1 MAEPEIRYTTT
12 ADGVSIAYYTMG
24 EGYPLVVTSYVL
36 WSHLRIQPFP
46 EYHRSRS
53 GQGFGRGL
61 QVVRYD
67 ARGTGLSDRHSLDFS
82 MDARLRDLESVVER
96 LKLRRFA
103 ILGLFN
109 GAPAAVAYA
118 AGHAERVSHLILWNP
133 YARGRDQREIAR
145 GEESL
150 RDTAHE
156 QWGRYTL
163 TMANRHLGFSD
174 SEEARKLASLY
185 RESMTPESVRAFY
198 AAQEAI
204 DVTALLPGVA
214 VPTLVMCPSGAP
226 ILLEW
231 SRELASKIPDAR
243 FVTVTAQNRWS
254 DEQTRIVE
262 EFLGV
267 SQEAAA
273 PSPSVVPA
281 TASTGMAVVLF
292 TDIVASTA
300 LTERMGDAAF
310 RDASRALDEQLRTA
324 IRDAGGTPIEGKV
337 LGDGV
342 MATFLS
348 ASQAIAAALRCSDVS
363 ARSELQL
370 HLGIHAGD
378 VIREPDPGGQSNVY
392 GGAVN
397 IASRICGLSAPGE
410 ILVSDVV
417 RGMAR
422 TSAGVVFEDR
432 GDQEMKGVGDPVRVF
447 AVLVVEESPRDT
459 A

>member
-1 MAEPEIRYTTT
+1 MEPEIRYTTT

-24 EGYPLVVTSYVL
+24 EGYPLVVTSTVL
-36 WSHLRIQPFP
+36 WSHLRSQRFR
-46 EYHRSRS
+46 EYYRSRS
-53 GQGFGRGL
+53 GKGLGRGL
-61 QVVRYD
+61 QIVRYD
-67 ARGTGLSDRHSLDFS
+67 ARGTGLSDRQPLDFS
-82 MDARLRDLESVVER
+82 IDGRLLDIEAVVER
-96 LKLRRFA
+96 LKLTRFA
-103 ILGLFN
+103 IFGLLH
-109 GAPAAVAYA
+109 GGPTGIAYA
-118 AGHAERVSHLILWNP
+118 AGHPEQVSHLVLSNA
-133 YARGRDQREIAR
+133 YARGRDAHDAF
-145 GEESL
+145 SDYNL
-150 RDTAHE
+150 MRDGADE
-156 QWGRYTL
+156 QWERYTL
-163 TMANRHLGFSD
+163 TAANEALNFSD
-174 SEEARKLASLY
+174 SEMARKFASLF
-185 RESMTPESVRAFY
+185 RESMTPESLRAFNE
-198 AAQEAI
+198 AQDAI
-204 DVTALLPGVA
+204 DVTALLPQVV
-214 VPTLVMCPSGAP
+214 VPTLVMHRPSNT
-226 ILLEW
+226 IKLEW

-243 FVTVTAQNRWS
+243 FVTLSAQGGLGWT
-254 DEQTRIVE
+254 DEETRGVE
-262 EFLGV
+262 DFLGV
-267 SQEAAA
+267 SQEAPA

-281 TASTGMAVVLF
+281 ASTGVAVVLF

-300 LTERMGDAAF
+300 LTERMGDARF

-324 IRDAGGTPIEGKV
+324 IRAAGGTPIDGKV

-348 ASQAIAAALRCSDVS
+348 ASQAIAAALRCNEVS

-378 VIREPDPGGQSNVY
+378 VIREPDNVY

-447 AVLVVEESPRDT
+447 AVVAVEESPQET
-459 A
+459 T

>member
-1 MAEPEIRYTTT
+1 MEPEIRYTTT
-12 ADGVSIAYYTMG
+12 ADGVSVAYYTMG
-24 EGYPLVVTSYVL
+24 EGHPLFITSSVL
-36 WSHLRIQPFP
+36 YSHLQRDTLR
-46 EYHRSRS
+46 EYHR
-53 GQGFGRGL
+53 GGNGLGRGL

-82 MDARLRDLESVVER
+82 MDARILDLEAVAER
-96 LKLRRFA
+96 TKLKRFA
-103 ILGLFN
+103 IFGLAN
-109 GAPAAVAYA
+109 GAPAAIAYA
-118 AGHAERVSHLILWNP
+118 AGNPDRVSHLILSNA
-133 YARGRDQREIAR
+133 YARGRDALETSRR
-145 GEESL
+145 WDSL
-150 RDTAHE
+150 RERADK
-156 QWGRYTL
+156 QWEYYTL
-163 TMANRHLGFSD
+163 TLANANTGFRD
-174 SEEARKLASLY
+174 SEAARKLASLY
-185 RESMTPESVRAFY
+185 RESMTPESMRAFL
-198 AAQEAI
+198 AAQGAI
-204 DVTALLPGVA
+204 DVTALLPRVA
-214 VPTLVMCPSGAP
+214 VPTLVMCSFGGPTW
-226 ILLEW
+226 LEW
-231 SRELASKIPDAR
+231 SREVASKIPDAR
-243 FVTVTAQNRWS
+243 FVTVTGRDDPWWA

-267 SQEAAA
+267 SQDASAIA
-273 PSPSVVPA
+273 PH
-281 TASTGMAVVLF
+281 TGSTGTAVILF

-324 IRDAGGTPIEGKV
+324 IRDAGGTPVDGKV

-348 ASQAIAAALRCSDVS
+348 ASQAIAAALRCSEVS
-363 ARSELQL
+363 ARSGLQL

-378 VIREPDPGGQSNVY
+378 VIREADPGGQSNVY

-422 TSAGVVFEDR
+422 SSAGVEFEDR
-432 GDQEMKGVGDPVRVF
+432 GDQEMKGVGDAVRVY
-447 AVLVVEESPRDT
+447 AIRKG